1 MEILKVKELIEGRKV
16 QRGRLAPLR
25 QLAGVAL
32 ICGLLLYGCGD
43 KEAEP
48 PPPQEEEVSSKPIA
62 KKLLFTQRTQG
73 GKNSINVI
81 EETEGYKR
89 TLRIV
94 LQRGDLSSN
103 LIHPIDSPNF
113 VIAVPLQDA
122 TSKQFSLQ
130 TAAYELRL
138 KEHIDQLLARY
149 LAPERYNVSVVV
161 TWDEKL
167 LQEVQLKSL
176 PLDTPVTD
184 LATPNMPGAE
194 TAGEGKADT
203 DASAGSVPVNL
214 EEPTPTQRTRSLGLN
229 PNQELKHAV
238 VSVKVQVLLDN
249 TLPGSQEQFIEQLI
263 PAQEFYDEERG
274 DTVTVQ
280 RTSFPKPFSDS
291 VAPYEEQIV
300 TRKLTELVQKYV
312 PPNEFVVNVKF
323 SLIDEESATESSSNI
338 KMNIDLLL
346 DEVVLP
352 DVDLFLKEAIPLA
365 VNFNVK
371 RGDTL
376 NIIRKRF
383 PERNFVS
390 VSSEQVAALRDYKE
404 KILEAFQTGD
414 YVGGLEWADK
424 GLRIA
429 VRRQDKV
436 FLMKMKG
443 SLHFLLEEKEKA
455 LEVWQHVQRL
465 DPADEEVQQMLENL
479 Q

>member
-1 MEILKVKELIEGRKV
+1 MLECRKV
-16 QRGRLAPLR
+16 QRGRLAPSR
-25 QLAGVAL
+25 QIAGMLMLLSMVL
-32 ICGLLLYGCGD
+32 ISGCGD
-43 KEAEP
+43 KQAE
-48 PPPQEEEVSSKPIA
+48 PPQEEEASKPVV

-130 TAAYELRL
+130 TVAYELRL

-161 TWDEKL
+161 SWDEKL

-184 LATPNMPGAE
+184 LPVPKMPDTQTSEEGEAGTE
-194 TAGEGKADT
+194 GTAG
-203 DASAGSVPVNL
+203 SLPVTL
-214 EEPTPTQRTRSLGLN
+214 EEPTPTQRARSVDPDSN
-229 PNQELKHAV
+229 YELKHAV
-238 VSVKVQVLLDN
+238 VSLKVQVLLDN
-249 TLPGSQEQFIEQLI
+249 TLPGSQEQFIQQLI
-263 PAQEFYDEERG
+263 PAQEFYDTQRG
-274 DTVTVQ
+274 DAVTVE

-312 PPNEFVVNVKF
+312 TPNEFVVNVKF
-323 SLIDEESATESSSNI
+323 TLIDAESAMESTSNI

-352 DVDLFLKEAIPLA
+352 DVDTFLQEAIPLA
-365 VNFNVK
+365 VNFNAE

-383 PERNFVS
+383 PERNFGS
-390 VSSEQVAALRDYKE
+390 VSSEQVAALRDYKD

-443 SLHFLLEEKEKA
+443 SLHFLLEEKDKA

-465 DPADEEVQQMLENL
+465 DPADEEVRQMLENL